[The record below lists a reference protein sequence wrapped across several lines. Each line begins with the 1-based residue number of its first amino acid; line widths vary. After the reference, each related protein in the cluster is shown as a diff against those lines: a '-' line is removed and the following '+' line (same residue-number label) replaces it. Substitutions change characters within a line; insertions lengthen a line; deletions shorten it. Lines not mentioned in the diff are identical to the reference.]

1 MRPEDVMEGTAGAAL
16 AGDPMTGEPMSQANL
31 QPGETG
37 GTPLSAAEAKKGP
50 DVARSE
56 SAEGAHKLLCNLFPE
71 LFQTEQS
78 ALSHPQREAERLGS
92 VPPAQAL
99 RAVSA
104 HAERVLKELPELA
117 TQHNLP
123 VSRLGQAVGQLFSNL
138 RQWFADH
145 LIDEERSYR
154 GTLLG
159 MRHGVDL
166 VLLIRHAAR
175 VQGDPGLEGWCTT
188 WLTERVPL
196 VEEVAAQLGWFAVTP
211 KVALQTA

>member
-1 MRPEDVMEGTAGAAL
+1 M
-16 AGDPMTGEPMSQANL
+16 
-31 QPGETG
+31 
-37 GTPLSAAEAKKGP
+37 
-50 DVARSE
+50 
-56 SAEGAHKLLCNLFPE
+56 
-71 LFQTEQS
+71 
-78 ALSHPQREAERLGS
+78 
-92 VPPAQAL
+92 
-99 RAVSA
+99 
-104 HAERVLKELPELA
+104 
-117 TQHNLP
+117 
-123 VSRLGQAVGQLFSNL
+123 FSNL

-196 VEEVAAQLGWFAVTP
+196 VDEVAAQLGWFAATP
-211 KVALQTA
+211 KIALQTT

>member
-1 MRPEDVMEGTAGAAL
+1 MRLEDETEGVAGAML
-16 AGDPMTGEPMSQANL
+16 AGDPMTGKPMSQGNTQTA
-31 QPGETG
+31 
-37 GTPLSAAEAKKGP
+37 GTDRAPVSAAEAKKGP
-50 DVARSE
+50 DLANSE
-56 SAEGAHKLLCNLFPE
+56 SAECAHKLLVKLFHE

-78 ALSHPQREAERLGS
+78 AVSHPQREAERLGS

-99 RAVSA
+99 RETSA

-117 TQHNLP
+117 AQHNLP
-123 VSRLGQAVGQLFSNL
+123 TSRIGQSVGQLFSNM

-145 LIDEERSYR
+145 LLDEERSYR

-159 MRHGVDL
+159 LRHGVDL

-175 VQGDPGLEGWCTT
+175 VEGDPGLEGWCTT

-196 VEEVAAQLGWFAVTP
+196 VDEVAAQLAWFGATP
-211 KVALQTA
+211 QVALHTA

>member
-1 MRPEDVMEGTAGAAL
+1 MTPN
-16 AGDPMTGEPMSQANL
+16 DPAHN
-31 QPGETG
+31 
-37 GTPLSAAEAKKGP
+37 
-50 DVARSE
+50 E
-56 SAEGAHKLLCNLFPE
+56 SAECARKLLSNLFHE

-78 ALSHPQREAERLGS
+78 AVSHPQREADRLGD

-99 RAVSA
+99 RVVSA

-117 TQHNLP
+117 EQRNLP
-123 VSRLGQAVGQLFSNL
+123 TSRFGQTVGQMFSNM

-159 MRHGVDL
+159 LRHGVDL

-175 VQGDPGLEGWCTT
+175 VEGDPGLEGWCTT

-196 VEEVAAQLGWFAVTP
+196 VDEVAAQLAWFASTP
-211 KVALQTA
+211 KVALNST